1 MLVKSAEL
9 VKMVHNIDHLPEP
22 MNGEIAFAG
31 RSNVGKSSLLNRL
44 MTKKEARVSS
54 KPGKTRS
61 INYYLINK
69 KYYYVDLPGYGFA
82 SVSKTEKEKWENLM
96 EGYFT
101 GREELQM
108 VFVLIDHRHPPQKMD
123 HMMVSWLKDLRVPF
137 TIVLTKMDKLKKN
150 ERMKMFNTIKSE
162 LSYYGNYTYFQ
173 TSSEKGEGINEL
185 NKYISMI
192 IGN

>member
-1 MLVKSAEL
+1 MLIKSVEL
-9 VKMVHNIDHLPEP
+9 IKMVHNIEHLPNP
-22 MNGEIAFAG
+22 MSGEIAFAG

-44 MTKKEARVSS
+44 MNKKEARVSS

-82 SVSKTEKEKWENLM
+82 SVSKTEKAKWESLM

-101 GREELQM
+101 SREELQM

-150 ERMKMFNTIKSE
+150 ERSKMLSIIKSE